1 MIGHAHC
8 LASYQC
14 KIFHTDQRA
23 IKGGGALRTQGIITP
38 FGHTRKKIVLDNL
51 QPIIIPIN
59 ELSAKSRVENMKEL
73 LWASDVEDWRSISAS
88 SIEEL
93 NVLGQ
98 KRSRDPSPAPSL
110 ARNDDDKGIQRMSK
124 QQRLLIK
131 NHRIM
136 LCGAMRIFKK

>member
-1 MIGHAHC
+1 MSQA
-8 LASYQC
+8 
-14 KIFHTDQRA
+14 
-23 IKGGGALRTQGIITP
+23 
-38 FGHTRKKIVLDNL
+38 
-51 QPIIIPIN
+51 
-59 ELSAKSRVENMKEL
+59 
-73 LWASDVEDWRSISAS
+73 
-88 SIEEL
+88 EL

-136 LCGAMRIFKK
+136 LISYLLFTAKRLFLSSLPCLSTVKEWKMQYESGNNSLLNDHNVDGGDSNYNWEVMEQRANISTISDVRQLKCDDAERFNKGKTIEQ